1 MMFAPITRTYQYSYP
16 PTLPSLPLTPYHR
29 NHLQFPTTVEGNLAF
44 LREWQKIFSGDSF
57 TFEYYLMW
65 AHYADPGYYKIAWI
79 ISEDI
84 KSLKNLGLNGLVS
97 CQVQR
102 AFFPTG
108 LPLYLMGKLLWN
120 DKLSFEEIAEDYFQS
135 AFGGEGKEV
144 YEYLK
149 NLSQLFTPLFQEE
162 NSQED
167 WYKWGEKIAKLIEE
181 FRLIIEKN
189 ARENF
194 LTEARSWQYLEYH
207 AEICFQL
214 AKILVEKHE
223 GNKEK
228 SREQWRK
235 LKVFLQENEDQ
246 MQPVFDLFEY
256 IETMERR
263 ILSQ

>member
-1 MMFAPITRTYQYSYP
+1 
-16 PTLPSLPLTPYHR
+16 
-29 NHLQFPTTVEGNLAF
+29 V
-44 LREWQKIFSGDSF
+44 
-57 TFEYYLMW
+57 
-65 AHYADPGYYKIAWI
+65 
-79 ISEDI
+79 
-84 KSLKNLGLNGLVS
+84 
-97 CQVQR
+97 
-102 AFFPTG
+102 
-108 LPLYLMGKLLWN
+108 
-120 DKLSFEEIAEDYFQS
+120 
-135 AFGGEGKEV
+135 
-144 YEYLK
+144 
-149 NLSQLFTPLFQEE
+149 
-162 NSQED
+162 
-167 WYKWGEKIAKLIEE
+167 GEKIAKFHRRISSLY
-181 FRLIIEKN
+181 RKKS
-189 ARENF
+189 RENF